1 MGEEGSADR
10 RDISTSRQEM
20 KYYRFKTFTTSYF
33 FPDLAKDQ
41 QYMYGLYSPYGG
53 RLSQIY
59 WYLFRN
65 CKMVRGLTQVKE
77 EDLPFPYDTIRN
89 ADGTDSLMAFNMG
102 SPGVEQKI
110 SILGYDNQTG
120 LPFFAK
126 FSQKPAALKLTE
138 NEIKVYRLLSNTGL
152 TPQLL
157 SFKKE
162 DNCSY
167 LKAEYVPGIRPER
180 RELTDEILD
189 LCISLASYHIDSYKE
204 FGGLRHSLS
213 HGDFCPWNMLC
224 RDGKIRLIDWELADE
239 RPLGYDLLTYI
250 CQVSALLDSKKRLI
264 EAVEENKAMICKY
277 FLYFGIEQYVP
288 HLKAFAK
295 IKAKYEHDKGTSLL
309 YQKYAELA
317 TDLSI

>member
-65 CKMVRGLTQVKE
+65 CKMVRGLIQVKE

-162 DNCSY
+162 DNYSY

-180 RELTDEILD
+180 RELTDDILD
-189 LCISLASYHIDSYKE
+189 LCISLASYHIESSKE

-250 CQVSALLDSKKRLI
+250 CNVSAIFEPETALI
-264 EAVEENKAMICKY
+264 VQIEKNVNHIKTY
-277 FLYFGIEQYVP
+277 FSRFGIEDDLPY
-288 HLKAFAK
+288 LRSFARL
-295 IKAKYEHDKGTSLL
+295 KYEYESSKGNSRLAEPYHQLL
-309 YQKYAELA
+309 E
-317 TDLSI
+317 SI